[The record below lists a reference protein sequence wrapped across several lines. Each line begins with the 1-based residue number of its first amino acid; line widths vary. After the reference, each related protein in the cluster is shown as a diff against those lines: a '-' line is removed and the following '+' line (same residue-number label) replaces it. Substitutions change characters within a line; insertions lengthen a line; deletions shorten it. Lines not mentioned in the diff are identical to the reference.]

1 MGTALQST
9 DDRNDIRAIKRMIRE
24 IKSGTPKR
32 RALDIALG
40 EATNAVVFE
49 GPEIAPIRRTVSAAI
64 AKRIKEDVLD
74 KFTHWIKVDKRNP
87 KKFPF
92 KAKRARRRR
101 PTT

>member
-9 DDRNDIRAIKRMIRE
+9 DDRNDIRAIKKMVSE
-24 IKSGTPKR
+24 IKSGTAKR

-40 EATNAVVFE
+40 EAINTVVFD
-49 GPEIAPIRRTVSAAI
+49 GPEIAPIRRTVTAAI

-74 KFTHWIKVDKRNP
+74 KFTHWVKVDKRNS

-92 KAKRARRRR
+92 KAKKAKRRR
-101 PTT
+101 PRP